1 MVKNKK
7 PVINFIDKQMIKS
20 MTGEEERIFSFPDN
34 ISYFLEMIIQTQT
47 EYFIR
52 TAIYIQYFGKF
63 LPKD

>member
-1 MVKNKK
+1 
-7 PVINFIDKQMIKS
+7 
-20 MTGEEERIFSFPDN
+20 MTGEEERIFSFPEN

-52 TAIYIQYFGKF
+52 TAIQYFGKF

>member
-1 MVKNKK
+1 
-7 PVINFIDKQMIKS
+7 
-20 MTGEEERIFSFPDN
+20 MTGEEERIFSFPEN